1 MENTEK
7 IKAIYQFIAKQL
19 KQNELPATKIF
30 DLAQKQ
36 SFDNNDILL
45 AIKQLTDDK
54 TVISHNRMFYLTA
67 NLNVKHGF
75 IHSNITGMLWIEDKD
90 KTNSFGVCFDVPEE
104 ITPIGNK
111 KDAEL
116 GSECSYVELSDN
128 EDKFLYIINTKQHK
142 PIKILAAK
150 KHRTWVN
157 INNNYYS
164 KLKLNKDFQME
175 SLSDMTD
182 GDIVE
187 LLSENGN
194 HKLLN
199 KIGNI
204 ADKGSESKIVKIL
217 TEVESP
223 NDEVSVSKNKNNLK
237 TLSNEFITIDG
248 NTTKDIDDAISIE
261 KTIGGY
267 KLLVAIANVDA
278 AIPKDSK
285 EDLFAKKNAT
295 TFYLEFEKVS
305 MFHEKISEDIC
316 SLNIG
321 ENKNAFVCE
330 MNFDNQGVQKSY
342 SFYEANIKVSYKT
355 PYEDV
360 DSIFSG
366 TETQSSLYFDGE
378 NVRPMGSNI
387 PKNLNEQLKNL
398 KELTDFLKKEELERD
413 YWFLKMP
420 EHVLGDDGKIKYL
433 ELKEENRSIS
443 QSIVENCMLSA
454 NIAAANIL
462 REKAPNIGIFR
473 NQATKV
479 EFEKPMPASY
489 ETINEGHWGLQEET
503 YTHFTSPIRR
513 YCDLVVHRII
523 KSIIYNQPSPY
534 TEEEVQD
541 IVKNINK
548 QQYKHKQMN
557 SKERVL
563 LNQEYLQALVSKKEL
578 KSKFELASFNSKGCV
593 FTNKQHIEI
602 FMPLFKVQKEIADY
616 LSEHIKD
623 KDVQKHIDYI
633 NNYWQMKAFID
644 SYNWIDNK
652 KDVTMKF
659 YLKEHK
665 IEQEKQANQ
674 NNSNKIGL

>member
-1 MENTEK
+1 MENTEN
-7 IKAIYQFIAKQL
+7 IKAISQFIAKQL

-30 DLAQKQ
+30 DLCQKQ
-36 SFDNNDILL
+36 SFDNNDVL
-45 AIKQLTDDK
+45 ASIKQLTDDK
-54 TVISHNRMFYLTA
+54 TVISHNRMFYLTK
-67 NLNVKHGF
+67 NLDVKHGF
-75 IHSNITGMLWIEDKD
+75 IHSNITGLIWIEDKD
-90 KTNSFGVCFDVPEE
+90 KTNSFGVCFDVPEKV
-104 ITPIGNK
+104 TPIGNK
-111 KDAEL
+111 KDAVI
-116 GSECSYVELSDN
+116 GSACSYIEL
-128 EDKFLYIINTKQHK
+128 EDGENKFCYILNTTQHK
-142 PIKILAAK
+142 PIKILASK
-150 KHRTWVN
+150 NHRTWVN

-164 KLKLNKDFQME
+164 KIKLSKEFQME
-175 SLSDMTD
+175 SLSGINN
-182 GDIVE
+182 GDIIE
-187 LLSENGN
+187 LLSENGTFQ
-194 HKLLN
+194 LLN

-204 ADKGSESKIVKIL
+204 SDKGIESSIVKIL
-217 TEVESP
+217 ADVKSP
-223 NDEVSVSKNKNNLK
+223 SDTISISKNKNKFK

-248 NTTKDIDDAISIE
+248 ISTKDIDDAISIE
-261 KTIGGY
+261 KTSDGY

-285 EDLFAKKNAT
+285 EDLFAKQNAI
-295 TFYLEFEKVS
+295 TFYLEFEKLS

-321 ENKNAFVCE
+321 EDKNAFVCE
-330 MNFDNQGVQKSY
+330 MIFDNKGVQKSY

-360 DSIFSG
+360 DSIFSN
-366 TETQSSLYFDGE
+366 TPTQSSFYFDGQ
-378 NVRPMGSNI
+378 NVNKIGSSI

-398 KELTDFLKKEELERD
+398 KELTDFLKKEEMERD

-420 EHVLGDDGKIKYL
+420 EHVLGDDGKIDHL

-513 YCDLVVHRII
+513 YCDLVVHRVI

-534 TEEEVQD
+534 TEEEVKD
-541 IVKNINK
+541 IVNNINN

-563 LNQEYLQALVSKKEL
+563 LKQEYLQNLVSNKEL
-578 KSKFELASFNSKGCV
+578 KSKFELASFNLNGCL

-602 FMPLFKVQKEIADY
+602 FLPLFKVQTEIAEY
-616 LSEHIKD
+616 LSQNMKD
-623 KDVQKHIDYI
+623 KDVQKHIDHI
-633 NNYWQMKAFID
+633 NNYWQMKGFID
-644 SYNWIDNK
+644 RYNWTDNK

-665 IEQEKQANQ
+665 IEQEKKQKPQ
-674 NNSNKIGL
+674 

>member
-1 MENTEK
+1 MQNTEK
-7 IKAIYQFIAKQL
+7 IKAISQFIAKQL

-45 AIKQLTDDK
+45 ALKQLTDDK
-54 TVISHNRMFYLTA
+54 TVISHDRMFYLTK

-75 IHSNITGMLWIEDKD
+75 IHSNITGLVWIEEQD
-90 KTNSFGVCFDVPEE
+90 KTNSFGVCFDVPEK

-116 GSECSYVELSDN
+116 GAECSYVELNDAEN
-128 EDKFLYIINTKQHK
+128 KFFYILNTKQHK
-142 PIKILAAK
+142 PIKILASK

-164 KLKLNKDFQME
+164 KLKLSNDFQME
-175 SLSDMTD
+175 SLANIND

-187 LLSENGN
+187 LLLDNGIF
-194 HKLLN
+194 KLLT

-204 ADKGSESKIVKIL
+204 SDKGIEGSIVKIL
-217 TEVESP
+217 AEVESP
-223 NDEVSVSKNKNNLK
+223 SHNISISKNKNK
-237 TLSNEFITIDG
+237 FKKLSNEFITIDG

-261 KTIGGY
+261 KINGGY

-278 AIPKDSK
+278 SISKNSK
-285 EDLFAKKNAT
+285 EDLFAKQNAT
-295 TFYLEFEKVS
+295 TFYLEFEKLS

-321 ENKNAFVCE
+321 EDKNAFVCE
-330 MNFDNQGVQKSY
+330 MIFDNKGIQKSY
-342 SFYEANIKVSYKT
+342 SFYEATIKVSYKT

-360 DSIFSG
+360 DSIFAG
-366 TETQSSLYFDGE
+366 TTTQSSFYFDGKS
-378 NVRPMGSNI
+378 VQPIGSRI
-387 PKNLNEQLKNL
+387 PENLNEQLNNL

-420 EHVLGDDGKIKYL
+420 DYVLGDDGKIDHL

-489 ETINEGHWGLQEET
+489 ETSNEGHWGLQEET

-513 YCDLVVHRII
+513 YCDLVVHRVI

-534 TEEEVQD
+534 TESEVQE
-541 IVKNINK
+541 IVNNINK

-563 LNQEYLQALVSKKEL
+563 LNQQYLHTLVSKKEL

-602 FMPLFKVQKEIADY
+602 FMPLFKVQKEISDY
-616 LSEHIKD
+616 LLQNMND
-623 KDVQKHIDYI
+623 KDVQKHIDHI
-633 NNYWQMKAFID
+633 NNYWQMKGFID
-644 SYNWIDNK
+644 RYNWIDSK
-652 KDVTMKF
+652 KEVTMKF
-659 YLKEHK
+659 YLKENK
-665 IEQEKQANQ
+665 IEQEKKTTH
-674 NNSNKIGL
+674 NKPTNIGF